1 MSIAYAI
8 LLINRRSYKIKPVL
22 EFEVCM
28 TFSERLRAAMDYAGF
43 TQGGLAKA
51 VGMAQSSVNK
61 LLNSADSSRKTV
73 EIAKV
78 LGVRPEWLSSGEG
91 DMLSDRLREHS
102 PAYSTV
108 RESRLKAAVW
118 EDMSDVQK
126 QEFVEIPLLSINLS
140 AGPGCEALEEDEEF
154 TLSFRRHYLKSR
166 NICEDDAKLVRVTGR
181 SMEPMLNDGDVV
193 GINIKDIEIRD
204 GKTYAI
210 CQADLLRIK
219 ILIATPDSVIIRSIN
234 RDEYPD
240 EIITRDKF
248 HDEVRIIG
256 KVFWSAHSW

>member
-1 MSIAYAI
+1 
-8 LLINRRSYKIKPVL
+8 
-22 EFEVCM
+22 
-28 TFSERLRAAMDYAGF
+28 MDYAGF
-43 TQGGLAKA
+43 TQGGLARA

-61 LLNSADSSRKTV
+61 LLKNADSSRKTV
-73 EIAKV
+73 EIARV
-78 LGVRPEWLSSGEG
+78 LGVRPEWLSSGNG
-91 DMLSDRLREHS
+91 SMLTDGLRDPI

-108 RESRLKAAVW
+108 RETRLKAAVW
-118 EDMSDVQK
+118 EDMSDVQR

-140 AGPGCEALEEDEEF
+140 AGPGCEAIEEDEEF

-166 NICEDDAKLVRVTGR
+166 NISEDNARLVRVTGR

-193 GINIKDIEIRD
+193 GINTKDIEIRD

-210 CQADLLRIK
+210 CQSDLLRVK

-240 EIITRDKF
+240 EVISRDKF
-248 HDEVRIIG
+248 HDEVRVIG